1 VTAGEQFQQLLE
13 IMARLR
19 SPDGCPWDREQTF
32 DSIKPYTLEETYEVL
47 DAIDRRDWPG
57 LSEELGDFLLQAAF
71 YAQMAS
77 EAGLFRMEDCLTAI
91 NEKLVRRHPHVFG
104 TVDARTA
111 DQVKQNWDAIKATE
125 KKDRSS
131 QMLLDPIPRGQPA
144 LVESLQISSKAA
156 KAGFEW
162 PDITGV
168 LDKMTE
174 ELEELAEARETAS
187 LEKIEHEIGDLLF
200 TLVNVA
206 RFLKIDPEQAL
217 RKTNA
222 RFRNRFGHVE
232 QSLRGQGKTLESA
245 SLDDMEALW
254 QQAKDGE

>member
-1 VTAGEQFQQLLE
+1 MTAGKQFQQLLE

-32 DSIKPYTLEETYEVL
+32 DSIKPYTLQETYEVL

-77 EAGLFRMEDCLTAI
+77 EAGLFSMEDCLTAI

-104 TVDARTA
+104 TVDAHTA
-111 DQVKQNWDAIKATE
+111 DEVKQNWDAIKATE

-131 QMLLDPIPRGQPA
+131 QPLLDSIPRAQPA

-156 KAGFEW
+156 KSGFEW
-162 PDITGV
+162 PDINGV
-168 LDKMTE
+168 LEKMTE
-174 ELEELAEARETAS
+174 ELQELAEARETAS
-187 LEKIEHEIGDLLF
+187 IDKVEHEIGDLLF

-217 RKTNA
+217 RKTNL
-222 RFRNRFGHVE
+222 RFRKRFGHVE
-232 QSLRGQGKTLESA
+232 QSLRAQGKTLEAA
-245 SLDDMEALW
+245 SLDEMEALW
-254 QQAKDGE
+254 QQAKEGE